1 MRSRIGKAIAA
12 ALALASPAGAV
23 EVIDLRLG
31 LWETVFKMPDD
42 SMQKDFTCRT
52 QEELESLRFF
62 ISMDE
67 NCKVLSGSQS
77 RTEWEATAVCSGDE
91 DDMNIHVQVKTAD
104 SMNFTSLIDYDMGEQ
119 HAVVTGTARWL
130 QESCNISDIPIS

>member
-1 MRSRIGKAIAA
+1 MRERIGMAIAA
-12 ALALASPAGAV
+12 ALMLASPAGAV

-31 LWETVFKMPDD
+31 LWETVFKLPDG
-42 SMQKDFTCRT
+42 STQKDFTCRT

-67 NCKVLSGSQS
+67 NCKIFPGSQS
-77 RTEWEATAVCSGDE
+77 RTEWEATAVCGDE
-91 DDMNIHVQVKTAD
+91 DDSMSMHVLAKTTD
-104 SMNFTSLIDYDMGEQ
+104 PMNFTSVIDYDKGDQ
-119 HAVVTGTARWL
+119 HAVATGTARWL